1 MELQLHA
8 GLSWLLQNTEETSPH
23 IPTPPSPP
31 PPPPPRALP
40 HFPGKIV
47 LYVHTYVT
55 HDQEKGG
62 PQLDRH
68 QLCAQVAKG
77 GENRELIKNK

>member
-1 MELQLHA
+1 MPAFPDSFKTPRSLLH
-8 GLSWLLQNTEETSPH
+8 TSPPH
-23 IPTPPSPP
+23 LHRPPL
-31 PPPPPRALP
+31 PPRALP

-47 LYVHTYVT
+47 SYVHTYVT

-62 PQLDRH
+62 TQLDRH